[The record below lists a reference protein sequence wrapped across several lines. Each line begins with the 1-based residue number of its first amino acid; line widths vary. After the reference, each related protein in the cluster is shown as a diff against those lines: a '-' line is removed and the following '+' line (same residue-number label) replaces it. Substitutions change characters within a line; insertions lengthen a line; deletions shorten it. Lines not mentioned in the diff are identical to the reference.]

1 MSSLEFRVLKR
12 KVKCCG
18 LRWVKRVNEE
28 VQYRIISV
36 GSDVAGP
43 QPFDAQNS
51 KWHWHELNWRSP
63 KLPAA
68 TKHETLS
75 SSTRVI
81 WRNNANNVCSLNCR
95 SIRPHAKVWPG
106 ICIEGGKLPFEAN
119 SSLYS
124 VEQSGT
130 KCISLR
136 EAKNEGL
143 RPKSM
148 NTFCLSSSKMSDA
161 TILYDHQN
169 HQTRLYTAI

>member
-18 LRWVKRVNEE
+18 LRWVKRVNQE

-36 GSDVAGP
+36 GSYVAVAGP

-51 KWHWHELNWRSP
+51 KWHWHELNWQLTKLNWRSP

-81 WRNNANNVCSLNCR
+81 WRNNECAVSTAGQYA
-95 SIRPHAKVWPG
+95 RPHAKVWPG

-119 SSLYS
+119 SSWNS
-124 VEQSGT
+124 VEQSALASGKQRT
-130 KCISLR
+130 RDSDQ
-136 EAKNEGL
+136 
-143 RPKSM
+143 
-148 NTFCLSSSKMSDA
+148 SSW
-161 TILYDHQN
+161 TPFV
-169 HQTRLYTAI
+169 